1 MSEVETAAMGSAE
14 AAEGAGEEASGPRRQ
29 WYIVH
34 TYSGYEERVEQTLK
48 QRAAAQEMEGA
59 FGEVKIPTET
69 IVELKGGKK
78 RETQRKFFPGYIL
91 VEIECEPRGDGRLK
105 ISDRAWHLVKNTPKV
120 TGFVGTGQEPTPLG
134 QDEVE
139 AIIDKV
145 KTAEDKPKPKY
156 LFEKG
161 ELVKIIDGP
170 FNNFTGTVDEVHLER
185 STLKVMVTI
194 FGRQTPVELEFL
206 QVQKT

>member
-1 MSEVETAAMGSAE
+1 MSEVETAAMGSVE
-14 AAEGAGEEASGPRRQ
+14 AAEASKPPRQ

-48 QRAAAQEMEGA
+48 QRAAAQEMEDA

-120 TGFVGTGQEPTPLG
+120 TGFVGTGQEPTPLR

-145 KTAEDKPKPKY
+145 KTAEDKPTPKY
-156 LFEKG
+156 VFEKG
-161 ELVKIIDGP
+161 ELVKIVDGP